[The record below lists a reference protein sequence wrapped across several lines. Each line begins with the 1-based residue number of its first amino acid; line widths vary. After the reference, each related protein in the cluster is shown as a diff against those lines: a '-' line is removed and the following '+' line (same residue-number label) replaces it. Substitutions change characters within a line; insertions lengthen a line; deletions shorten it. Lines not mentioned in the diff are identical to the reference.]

1 VAEAYALNDPL
12 IVWGVPQKRGGS
24 TQAMAPFLSCNL
36 ANIVIETIKQ
46 AEDGRGIIVRLYETQ
61 RKRGVATLS
70 AAFPVA
76 HAWRTNL
83 LEENQ
88 FELEVS
94 EKQVKVPVKPYQI
107 VTVRIVD

>member
-1 VAEAYALNDPL
+1 
-12 IVWGVPQKRGGS
+12 VWAAPHPSESGASG
-24 TQAMAPFLSCNL
+24 QAPAPFLSCDLPNL
-36 ANIVIETIKQ
+36 VIGTVKQ

-61 RKRGVATLS
+61 RKRGLATLT

-88 FELEVS
+88 YELEVS
-94 EKQVKVPVKPYQI
+94 GKQVKAAVKPYQI
-107 VTVRIVD
+107 VTVRLMIGD